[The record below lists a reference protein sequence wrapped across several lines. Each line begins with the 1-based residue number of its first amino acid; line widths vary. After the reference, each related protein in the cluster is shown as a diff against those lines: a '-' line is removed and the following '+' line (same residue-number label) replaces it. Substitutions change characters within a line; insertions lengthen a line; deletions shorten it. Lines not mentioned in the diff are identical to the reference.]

1 MRSKLIVAFI
11 FIVSTFSFGKEMK
24 DELYKSLNA
33 PTLNKNILDRALKG
47 LIELNIDISKKNI
60 ITIIDYT
67 KSANEKRLYII
78 DIKSRKVLYYTYVAH
93 GENTGYEYARK
104 FSNIIESHQS
114 SVGFFI
120 TSNSYIG
127 SKGYSMRMDGM
138 ENGIN
143 NNARVRNIV
152 FHGADYVNKSYIR
165 TNGRLG
171 RSWGCPAVPIAQT
184 RGIINTIKNGSLV
197 YINGDLD
204 NYKRRT
210 KL

>member
-1 MRSKLIVAFI
+1 MRLKLIITLAFLA
-11 FIVSTFSFGKEMK
+11 FTLSFGKEDK
-24 DELYKSLNA
+24 EDLYAALNA

-47 LIELNIDISKKNI
+47 LDELNVNLRKKNI

-78 DIKSRKVLYYTYVAH
+78 DLKNKKVLYYTYVAH
-93 GENTGYEYARK
+93 GENTGYEYAEK

-120 TSNSYIG
+120 TSNPYVG
-127 SKGYSMRMDGM
+127 SKGYSLRIDGI
-138 ENGIN
+138 EKGIN
-143 NNARVRNIV
+143 DNARVRNIV
-152 FHGADYVNKSYIR
+152 IHGAKYVNEYYIKS
-165 TNGRLG
+165 NGRLG
-171 RSWGCPAVPIAQT
+171 RSWGCPAVPVAQSKD
-184 RGIINTIKNGSLV
+184 IINTIKNGSLI

-204 NYKRRT
+204 NYKKQT